1 MPRLLCAVDPEGRSL
16 LTRTYGGVALPS
28 FPTVALLASVA
39 AYADAAGTGALRR
52 VSCDDGFQIAYR
64 RSRGGVLWVLASG
77 NGEDDATVDA
87 TLLMCERIAEG
98 ICGRE
103 ALNCHSAARERGGA
117 QRMKMALGACV
128 AAVDRAMD
136 ERAPPPFAPLGV
148 RRDRPAASLEGR
160 RDPSAGD
167 FLEGVMSALPN
178 VDRVAMMYPTTNATD
193 DVEYA
198 ATSPGWNAMDEADAL
213 VVNAV
218 LTSTPPGPCARDTPV
233 YVDGGRTPARLL
245 TASAGGIEAE
255 GIAGRVAVAVVTGP
269 SPTLEVFRAVAK
281 LTNSKL
287 SYR

>member
-16 LTRTYGGVALPS
+16 LTRTYGGVASPS

-103 ALNCHSAARERGGA
+103 ALDCHAAARERGGA
-117 QRMKMALGACV
+117 QRMKLALGACV

-136 ERAPPPFAPLGV
+136 ERAPPPFAPCGV
-148 RRDRPAASLEGR
+148 RRDRPAASLEAEH
-160 RDPSAGD
+160 DPSASD
-167 FLEGVMSALPN
+167 FLEGVLSALPN
-178 VDRVAMMYPTTNATD
+178 VDRVAMARLSTTN

-198 ATSPGWNAMDEADAL
+198 AASPGWNAMNEADAL
-213 VVNAV
+213 VVDAV
-218 LTSTPPGPCARDTPV
+218 LTSTPPGPCARDAPV

-245 TASAGGIEAE
+245 TASAGGS
-255 GIAGRVAVAVVTGP
+255 GRVTVAAVTGP
-269 SPTLEVFRAVAK
+269 SPTLEVFRAVVK
-281 LTNSKL
+281 LTKSKL
-287 SYR
+287 SYH